1 MHSAATAIR
10 VTTSKLKKNNNNNHM
25 ASPEKL
31 KAKQELTPPPF
42 HPLPK
47 FTFANCPS
55 LSCHPLNLTVI
66 HLPPT
71 NANASSLKRQMR
83 PSKYL
88 K

>member
-1 MHSAATAIR
+1 MHSAATAIK
-10 VTTSKLKKNNNNNHM
+10 VTTSKLKKKNNNNNNHM
-25 ASPEKL
+25 ASPEKIES
-31 KAKQELTPPPF
+31 KAGT

-55 LSCHPLNLTVI
+55 LSCHPLNLIVI

-71 NANASSLKRQMR
+71 NANASSLKKQMR